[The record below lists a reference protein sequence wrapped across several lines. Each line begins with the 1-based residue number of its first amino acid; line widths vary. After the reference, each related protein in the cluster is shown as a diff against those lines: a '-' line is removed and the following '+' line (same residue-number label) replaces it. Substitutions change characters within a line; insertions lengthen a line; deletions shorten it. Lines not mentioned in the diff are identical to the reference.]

1 VGGNVRPG
9 SCGERAGFALFV
21 LQHRAPSLF
30 SRSDRVGEGG
40 GFFRVILFVC
50 TRLRVVCTQGA
61 CGLLPGPITM
71 HFNTSPSPVKVLGV
85 GVCLVG
91 LLGCTRDEV

>member
-1 VGGNVRPG
+1 
-9 SCGERAGFALFV
+9 
-21 LQHRAPSLF
+21 
-30 SRSDRVGEGG
+30 
-40 GFFRVILFVC
+40 VILFVC

-71 HFNTSPSPVKVLGV
+71 HFNTSPSPVKVLGG